1 MSAQLAAR
9 LLLLSLLTATHA
21 HAGCSCSRRAVM
33 QGAAAAAAGGLWY
46 PGKASAMVGGGLV
59 SQGELDGLGLV
70 GLATAAGGVC
80 TGTRIGDGL
89 VLTARHC
96 TCSRAG
102 PLEHAAF
109 SGDLFAKNAVVR
121 PIEDVI
127 TDEDGDLAIIRFK
140 GHAPSSHKSATL
152 QLSGLEV
159 ADGDVAPLMV
169 YGYGRALA
177 DGPGASGDS
186 MGVLRKLP
194 NRLLGPVYGQP
205 MTLTTSPA
213 SSTEGQ
219 CFGDSGGPA
228 FLARPIRPGVAEIRA
243 QVGVLSQ
250 VGAGDGWCGGALDRY
265 VNLAAHVEWIDDA
278 VASLGGSRLLRV

>member
-1 MSAQLAAR
+1 MKTSGCGERSGERLVLIRLCVCVRVHLSKMGVQARKDLARFLRNFACPSGRMSALAAR
-9 LLLLSLLTATHA
+9 SLLLLSLLTATHA

-109 SGDLFAKNAVVR
+109 SGNLFAKNAVVR

-140 GHAPSSHKSATL
+140 GHAPS
-152 QLSGLEV
+152 
-159 ADGDVAPLMV
+159 
-169 YGYGRALA
+169 
-177 DGPGASGDS
+177 
-186 MGVLRKLP
+186 
-194 NRLLGPVYGQP
+194 
-205 MTLTTSPA
+205 
-213 SSTEGQ
+213 
-219 CFGDSGGPA
+219 
-228 FLARPIRPGVAEIRA
+228 
-243 QVGVLSQ
+243 
-250 VGAGDGWCGGALDRY
+250 
-265 VNLAAHVEWIDDA
+265 
-278 VASLGGSRLLRV
+278 